1 MGDEQVIVLLDTHV
15 WIWAFEGSQRLG
27 ASSRE
32 ILQHAKTERWISAVS
47 TLEIARLI
55 DGGDLQLNCS
65 LADWF
70 NQSTNDLLLKS
81 HDITHEIAMKSYQLP
96 GTFHRDPADRQ
107 IVATAIVHECTLLT
121 ADERIL
127 NYTGVTSLDA
137 RL

>member
-1 MGDEQVIVLLDTHV
+1 VIVLLDTHV

-27 ASSRE
+27 SSSIE
-32 ILQHAKTERWISAVS
+32 ILQHPKTERWISAVS

-55 DGGDLQLNCS
+55 EGGDLQIHCS
-65 LADWF
+65 LAEWV
-70 NQSTNDLLLKS
+70 NRSTNDLLLKS
-81 HDITHEIAMKSYQLP
+81 HNITHEIAMKSYQLP

-107 IVATAIVHECTLLT
+107 IVATAIVNECTLLT

-127 NYTGVTSLDA
+127 NYAGVKSLDA